1 MKELLKELEQQEKE
15 LQFDSFSNEDAVAI
29 GMSIYE
35 RAKKE
40 NLPLTVD
47 ITRNGQQLFH
57 LAMPGT
63 SPDND
68 QWIIRKCRL
77 ANRMQM
83 SSFHIGTM
91 LKDMG
96 TTLEEQFY
104 LSSMDYAAHGG
115 CFPIYIKNTGMIG
128 TITVS
133 GLPQEKDHQVVVE
146 SIRAYLRSLVASDR

>member
-15 LQFDSFSNEDAVAI
+15 LQFDTFSNEDAVAI

-63 SPDND
+63 SADND

-77 ANRMQM
+77 ANRFQM
-83 SSFHIGTM
+83 SSFRVGTM
-91 LKDMG
+91 LRCEG
-96 TTLEEQFY
+96 VTLEERFFI
-104 LSSMDYAAHGG
+104 SAMEYAPFGG
-115 CFPIYIKNTGMIG
+115 CFPILIKDTGMIG

-133 GLPQEKDHQVVVE
+133 GLAQEDDHAIVVE
-146 SIRAYLRSLVASDR
+146 TIKEYLNK

>member
-29 GMSIYE
+29 GLAIYE

-40 NLPLTVD
+40 NLPITVD

-63 SPDND
+63 SADND

-91 LKDMG
+91 LKDLG
-96 TTLEEQFY
+96 TTLEEQLY
-104 LSSMDYAAHGG
+104 ISSVDYAPHGG

-133 GLPQEKDHQVVVE
+133 GLPQEEDHRVVVE
-146 SIRAYLRSLVASDR
+146 TIRAYLKG

>member
-29 GMSIYE
+29 GLAIYE

-40 NLPLTVD
+40 NLPITVD

-63 SPDND
+63 SADND

-96 TTLEEQFY
+96 TTLEERFY
-104 LSSMDYAAHGG
+104 ISSVDYAPHGG

-133 GLPQEKDHQVVVE
+133 GLAQEDDHKVVVE
-146 SIRAYLRSLVASDR
+146 AIRAYLKG

>member
-29 GMSIYE
+29 GLAIYE

-40 NLPLTVD
+40 SLPLTVD

-63 SPDND
+63 SADND
-68 QWIIRKCRL
+68 QWVIRKCRL
-77 ANRMQM
+77 VNRFQA
-83 SSFHIGTM
+83 SSFRIGTELRSLGM
-91 LKDMG
+91 
-96 TTLEEQFY
+96 TLEERY
-104 LSSMDYAAHGG
+104 ELSHYEYAAHGG
-115 CFPIYIKNTGMIG
+115 CFPILIKNTGMVG

-133 GLPQEKDHQVVVE
+133 GLAQEDDHALVVE
-146 SIRAYLRSLVASDR
+146 AIRNFLKMK

>member
-15 LQFDSFSNEDAVAI
+15 LQFDTFSNEDAVAI

-57 LAMPGT
+57 LALPGT
-63 SPDND
+63 SADND

-96 TTLEEQFY
+96 STLEEQFY
-104 LSSMDYAAHGG
+104 LSYMDYAAHGG

-133 GLPQEKDHQVVVE
+133 GLPQEKDHQVVVDA
-146 SIRAYLRSLVASDR
+146 IRAYLQD

>member
-1 MKELLKELEQQEKE
+1 MNYEALIEELKQQEQE
-15 LQFDSFSNEDAVAI
+15 LQFASFSNADAVAI
-29 GMSIYE
+29 GLDLHRMARE
-35 RAKKE
+35 RS
-40 NLPLTVD
+40 LPITID
-47 ITRNGQQLFH
+47 IARNGQQLFH

-63 SPDND
+63 SADND

-83 SSFHIGTM
+83 SSFHIGIM

-96 TTLEEQFY
+96 TTLEEGFY
-104 LSSMDYAAHGG
+104 ISSMDYACHGG

-133 GLPQEKDHQVVVE
+133 GLAQEDDHKVVVE
-146 SIRAYLRSLVASDR
+146 AIRAYLKG